1 VSPVLAV
8 ARRELRAYF
17 ATPLA
22 AVFIVIFLLLSGAA
36 TFYLGGFFE
45 TGQAD
50 LQVFFRF
57 HPWLYL
63 LLVPAVAMALWAE
76 ERRSGT
82 LELLLTQPLHTWQAV
97 LGKFLAAW
105 AFIAIALALTFPLW
119 LTVNWLGDAD
129 NGVIIASYLGSL
141 LMAGAYLSVGS
152 CLSAT
157 TRSQV
162 VAFILT
168 ILACL
173 LLLLA
178 GFPLALEPLRSFL
191 PQGAVDA
198 ASALS
203 FLTHFQAI
211 MRGVLDLR
219 DVLYFL
225 LAILTWLVATVLVI
239 EIRKAD

>member
-1 VSPVLAV
+1 
-8 ARRELRAYF
+8 
-17 ATPLA
+17 
-22 AVFIVIFLLLSGAA
+22 
-36 TFYLGGFFE
+36 
-45 TGQAD
+45 
-50 LQVFFRF
+50 
-57 HPWLYL
+57 
-63 LLVPAVAMALWAE
+63 
-76 ERRSGT
+76 
-82 LELLLTQPLHTWQAV
+82 
-97 LGKFLAAW
+97 
-105 AFIAIALALTFPLW
+105 
-119 LTVNWLGDAD
+119 
-129 NGVIIASYLGSL
+129 
-141 LMAGAYLSVGS
+141 VGS

>member
-1 VSPVLAV
+1 
-8 ARRELRAYF
+8 
-17 ATPLA
+17 
-22 AVFIVIFLLLSGAA
+22 VFIVIFLLLSGAA

-129 NGVIIASYLGSL
+129 NGVILASYLGSL
-141 LMAGAYLSVGS
+141 LMAGAYLAVGS

>member
-1 VSPVLAV
+1 MSPVFAI
-8 ARRELRAYF
+8 ANRELRGYF

-22 AVFIVIFLLLSGAA
+22 PVFIVIFLLLAGVL
-36 TFYLGGFFE
+36 TFYVGGFFE
-45 TGQAD
+45 GGQAD
-50 LQVFFRF
+50 LQSFFRY

-63 LLVPAVAMALWAE
+63 LLVPAVSMPLWAE
-76 ERRSGT
+76 ERKSGT
-82 LELLLTQPLHTWQAV
+82 LELLLTQPVATWQAV

-105 AFIAIALALTFPLW
+105 AFVALSLALTFPMW
-119 LTVNWLGDAD
+119 ITVNWLGSPD
-129 NGVIIASYLGSL
+129 NGVIFASYLGSL
-141 LMAGAYLSVGS
+141 LMAGAYLAVGS

-168 ILACL
+168 VMTCL

-178 GFPLALEPLRSFL
+178 GFPLALDPLHGLL
-191 PQGAVDA
+191 PQGAIDA
-198 ASALS
+198 VMGIS

-219 DVLYFL
+219 DVSYFL
-225 LAILTWLVATVLVI
+225 LAIAAWLTASVLVI
-239 EIRKAD
+239 NIRKAD